1 MATITIKQFFRNVF
15 YIMLTLSAT
24 PYMLLSTFLSLFME
38 VPVISLSMEVY
49 VPGYEIMTKYEE
61 ESQTEAEEDEEDEH
75 EHEHEDED
83 EDEDEDEH
91 EDEDEDEHED
101 EDVEEDK
108 DNQPT
113 DTYPVLTPINIE
125 NHDHNTASGHC
136 TPIPR
141 HNSEVCPESPLKRRP
156 TDIEDENGFDTTAD
170 FKTIGELAAE
180 TADLPTIDDIESH
193 TPPPSVESVRQE
205 PSESFSSEEN
215 DE

>member
-49 VPGYEIMTKYEE
+49 LPGYDLTPKYE
-61 ESQTEAEEDEEDEH
+61 EEDEH
-75 EHEHEDED
+75 EDEEEEEEEEEEHEDEEDED
-83 EDEDEDEH
+83 EDEE
-91 EDEDEDEHED
+91 
-101 EDVEEDK
+101 EED
-108 DNQPT
+108 NQSA
-113 DTYPVLTPINIE
+113 DTYPILAPINVE
-125 NHDHNTASGHC
+125 NHDHNATNEHC

-156 TDIEDENGFDTTAD
+156 TDIEDEIDINSTARILTED
-170 FKTIGELAAE
+170 FNNITTIGEVAA
-180 TADLPTIDDIESH
+180 TAVDLPTIDDAESSDIEPE
-193 TPPPSVESVRQE
+193 TPPPSIDSVRQE